1 MASLSSTSEG
11 GLSTRTRPRDSSSA
25 ARISSERTPSP
36 LSIDNISHQ
45 LRTPVTTLRLYVH
58 LLAQTKLDPRAQ
70 EALEAINDQVA
81 WLNHLI
87 QDILAMT
94 SLDSGQVL
102 DSQTPIALPTV
113 MDHLMARYESVAE
126 TRGLTLALEEL
137 PAAPPMVIGDQA
149 RLIRALSEI
158 VDNAVQFTPPGG
170 TVTLRVSHTEGA
182 DHPWVTIAV
191 ADDEPGILPA
201 EQSRVFD
208 QFYRGSIAEP
218 GHIPGT
224 GVGLNIAQAIV
235 EAHGGRIALSSSPA
249 GTTFTVWFPA
259 TAPDEPA
266 PQEASHAR
274 TT

>member
-1 MASLSSTSEG
+1 M
-11 GLSTRTRPRDSSSA
+11 
-25 ARISSERTPSP
+25 
-36 LSIDNISHQ
+36 
-45 LRTPVTTLRLYVH
+45 RLYAH

-70 EALEAINDQVA
+70 EALGVINDQVA
-81 WLNHLI
+81 WLDHLI

-94 SLDSGQVL
+94 SLDSGQML

-137 PAAPPMVIGDQA
+137 PVAPPVVIGDQA

-170 TVTLRVSHTEGA
+170 TVTLRVSHTEGPN
-182 DHPWVTIAV
+182 HPWVTIAV
-191 ADDEPGILPA
+191 ADEGPGIPPE

-208 QFYRGSIAEP
+208 RFFRGSIAES

-249 GTTFTVWFPA
+249 GTTFTVWLPA
-259 TAPDEPA
+259 RAPDEPA